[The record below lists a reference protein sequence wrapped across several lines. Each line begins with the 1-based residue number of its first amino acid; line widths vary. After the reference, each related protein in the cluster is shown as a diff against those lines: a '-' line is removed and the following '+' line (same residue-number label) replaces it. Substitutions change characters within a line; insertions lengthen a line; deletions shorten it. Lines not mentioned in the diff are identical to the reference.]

1 MFSKDSNFLK
11 GILFLVIG
19 AILLIGGVRM
29 LSSFRVLIY
38 IASILLVYNG
48 ITLLKDRYTN
58 SVGKVFIIFGIGMI
72 ALFSGISLYFILAL
86 AFLGYGIYLLCVK
99 SKVFTNKKGVFKDS
113 RDKVYIKEVFSTL
126 HINGVSRN
134 LSNINVVS
142 FVSNISLD
150 FSNADIMY
158 NQIVDCNIKSYMSE
172 IVLNTDL
179 SWNVLLNGRYIRKI
193 EGVDKTININ
203 CKNVLSVIDII

>member
-11 GILFLVIG
+11 GVLFLVIG
-19 AILLIGGVRM
+19 AILLIGGVRV
-29 LSSFRVLIY
+29 LSGFRVLIY
-38 IASILLVYNG
+38 IASILLIYNG

-58 SVGKVFIIFGIGMI
+58 SLGKVFIIFGIGMI

-113 RDKVYIKEVFSTL
+113 RDKIYIKEVFSTL
-126 HINGVSRN
+126 HINGISQN

-142 FVSNISLD
+142 VVSNISLD

-193 EGVDKTININ
+193 EGVDKTINIT
-203 CKNVLSVIDII
+203 CKNILSVIDII